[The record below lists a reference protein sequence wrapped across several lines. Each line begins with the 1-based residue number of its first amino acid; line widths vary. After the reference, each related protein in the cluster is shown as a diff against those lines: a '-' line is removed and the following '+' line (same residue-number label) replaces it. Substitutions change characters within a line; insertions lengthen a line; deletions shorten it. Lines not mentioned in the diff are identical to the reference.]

1 MKSSFK
7 DTFYTLGWII
17 AFLGVSYF
25 IGQVTQA
32 NMAWYADLPKSP
44 LNPPRIAFPIAWTSL
59 YIMLAVA
66 GSLIFRVQGEDGSK
80 YKKLYAVYMIMNW
93 AWSFIFF
100 GAHMVTLGFVWIVA
114 SVLVLGV
121 LILCLWRGSK
131 KIAALLCI
139 PTLCWSLFAAYLNGY
154 ISFMM

>member
-1 MKSSFK
+1 MKFSFK
-7 DTFYTLGWII
+7 NIGYPLAWII
-17 AFLGVSYF
+17 AFLGISYF

-66 GSLIFRVQGEDGSK
+66 GSLIFRAKGEGISK
-80 YKKLYAVYMIMNW
+80 HKKLFAVYMLMNW

-100 GAHMVTLGFVWIVA
+100 GAHMVTLGFVWIVLSA
-114 SVLVLGV
+114 LVLGV

-154 ISFMM
+154 IALMM